1 MDGVYAALARV
12 PFFRKVR
19 QEAMEIER
27 LDDALTNVCYKVTVG
42 GAAYVLRLARKAP
55 RTTSTALPRAQRAD
69 RGGGWGR
76 R

>member
-42 GAAYVLRLARKAP
+42 GAAYVLRLAREGSSDYIDHC
-55 RTTSTALPRAQRAD
+55 RGTT
-69 RGGGWGR
+69 RGSR
-76 R
+76 RWLG